1 MPEVDRRKSIG
12 VVAFI
17 ALHVRYKMVAC
28 FARCRGSIVA
38 RGTTPVNGS
47 MIEVGRAPGQSGMTI
62 IALGRGLYVS
72 RMFPCCRGSIMTT
85 GTGSRHAAMVEINVG
100 PTAGHMTIVTQII
113 CRNMRL

>member
-1 MPEVDRRKSIG
+1 
-12 VVAFI
+12 
-17 ALHVRYKMVAC
+17 
-28 FARCRGSIVA
+28 
-38 RGTTPVNGS
+38 
-47 MIEVGRAPGQSGMTI
+47 MIEVGRTPGQGGMTI

-113 CRNMRL
+113 RRNMGL